1 MAMNY
6 QSLIERRIDRECQ
19 TKAISLTVRSTR
31 QTAKSVSHARIPP
44 GDLSPQKPK
53 RNETILALRTEA
65 EALLVELT
73 DYDTIIANLKQE
85 KQELTEQ
92 LQLVTGALL
101 EMADQFYE

>member
-1 MAMNY
+1 MKIP
-6 QSLIERRIDRECQ
+6 QEIIDKYDLGEYEE
-19 TKAISLTVRSTR
+19 S
-31 QTAKSVSHARIPP
+31 AKWIKNFLDKTETEENAE
-44 GDLSPQKPK
+44 
-53 RNETILALRTEA
+53 NETILALRTEA
-65 EALLVELT
+65 EALLIELT